1 MDLFL
6 PYFSFSREC
15 NIDSTNYPRF
25 NISIDSLACFV
36 FRLPVCLSVQYK
48 AGHSKTSHLAPA
60 GNFFYPKLSQ
70 FRTSGSVDAPHMM
83 HCNPCRK
90 RRHNQCDQLCYFE
103 PNTNV
108 A

>member
-36 FRLPVCLSVQYK
+36 FRLSVCLSVCLSVQYK

-60 GNFFYPKLSQ
+60 GNFFLPKTVSISHIWQ
-70 FRTSGSVDAPHMM
+70 R
-83 HCNPCRK
+83 
-90 RRHNQCDQLCYFE
+90 
-103 PNTNV
+103 
-108 A
+108 